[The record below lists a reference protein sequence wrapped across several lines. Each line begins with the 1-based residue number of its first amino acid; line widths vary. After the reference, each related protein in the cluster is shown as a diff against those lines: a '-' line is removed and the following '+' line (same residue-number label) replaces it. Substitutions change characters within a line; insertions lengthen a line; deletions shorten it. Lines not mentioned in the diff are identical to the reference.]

1 MFITIE
7 KNVETP
13 DLQTAIK
20 NFTGS
25 LKKLSK
31 SQREDI
37 LDDIDFIESSDGNF
51 LILVSSSSA
60 ELLQEKR
67 IIKPENK

>member
-13 DLQTAIK
+13 DLQTAIE

-31 SQREDI
+31 AQREDI
-37 LDDIDFIESSDGNF
+37 LDDIDFIESNGNF
-51 LILVSSSSA
+51 LILVSSSAA

-67 IIKPENK
+67 IIKQENK